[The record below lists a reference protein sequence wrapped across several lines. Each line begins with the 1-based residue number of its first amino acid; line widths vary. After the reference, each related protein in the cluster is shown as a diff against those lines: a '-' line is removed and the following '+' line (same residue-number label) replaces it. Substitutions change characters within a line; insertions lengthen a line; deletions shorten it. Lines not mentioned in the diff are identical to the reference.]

1 MATDADD
8 DDAGDDDDDTWTERG
23 SEAVS
28 KLQTG
33 GARGP
38 TNERDRRGKRRG
50 EGAEERTRGRV
61 ASEPKQREAA
71 LYTI

>member
-28 KLQTG
+28 ELQY
-33 GARGP
+33 AHM
-38 TNERDRRGKRRG
+38 RRR
-50 EGAEERTRGRV
+50 ACMTF
-61 ASEPKQREAA
+61 A
-71 LYTI
+71 